1 MRSEFSFGLIFTLSI
16 YSFVYGPHELLC
28 IVRYTHTH
36 VTVCLSNLIIL
47 LIHIGLF
54 LTNVASQNKEMR
66 TEILKLISGT
76 YPSLVSIPIP
86 EDINE
91 VVVGLP
97 SVASSQTDCD
107 HKVPMPVSAILELD
121 SIEVKNTLAK
131 LAAVVS

>member
-1 MRSEFSFGLIFTLSI
+1 
-16 YSFVYGPHELLC
+16 
-28 IVRYTHTH
+28 
-36 VTVCLSNLIIL
+36 
-47 LIHIGLF
+47 
-54 LTNVASQNKEMR
+54 MR

-107 HKVPMPVSAILELD
+107 HKVPVPVSATLELD

-131 LAAVVS
+131 LAAVVSKNSGGRFDTEDLIKEWTSLWSSATKFVH